1 MGAGRNEAYEHCGQ
15 RADAATRLQPRQDRV
30 ALPETTNEVE
40 EGSGGQGSP
49 FFPRWHLLASI
60 STGHTF
66 TYFIWYKLLV
76 PLWSISWQKA
86 AASMAKASRSV

>member
-1 MGAGRNEAYEHCGQ
+1 MEAERNEAYKHHRQ
-15 RADAATRLQPRQDRV
+15 RADAATRLQLRRDRV
-30 ALPETTNEVE
+30 VLPETINEVE
-40 EGSGGQGSP
+40 EGTGGQGRS
-49 FFPRWHLLASI
+49 FFPRWHLIASV